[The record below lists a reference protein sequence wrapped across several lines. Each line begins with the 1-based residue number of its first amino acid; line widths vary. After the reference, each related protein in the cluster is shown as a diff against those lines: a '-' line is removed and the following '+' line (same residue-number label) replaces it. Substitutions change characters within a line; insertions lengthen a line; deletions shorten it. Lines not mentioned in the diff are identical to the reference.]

1 MDLEEVMGL
10 QELENKKDKFKIMIT
25 YVGGIAGQS
34 VIKMI
39 KKSKYKDR
47 IEIIGTDCDKYAA
60 GFEWVDKPYL
70 VSKVPECLSQ
80 YDQIIRKE
88 KPDLILPTGEEDLS
102 HLSKYENS
110 YMCDEKL
117 IELCQDKYKFYKHY
131 KTFYGFQMPQTE
143 LSWEDLELP
152 MIQKPITG
160 RGSRGFELLEN
171 AGHIAAVENRPMRI
185 YQEYLPGQEYTIDV
199 LLTDK
204 TKIIVPRKRVNVK
217 GGNSTCGKIELNRDI
232 ITFLQNFFEDS
243 SFRGPLCVQMKEDK
257 DGVPKLTEIN
267 PRFGGGSI
275 FTTIA
280 GINFIDVILAEKFGD
295 KLELEEPREITIT
308 RYWDEMEL

>member
-10 QELENKKDKFKIMIT
+10 QELEKKKDKFKIMIT
-25 YVGGIAGQS
+25 YVGGIAAQS

-47 IEIIGTDCDKYAA
+47 IEIIGTDCDKYSA
-60 GFEWVDKPYL
+60 GFTWVDRPYL

-102 HLSKYENS
+102 HLSKYENA

-117 IELCQDKYKFYKHY
+117 IELCQHKYSFYKHY
-131 KTFYGFQMPQTE
+131 KTFYGSHMPQTE
-143 LSWEDLELP
+143 LSWEDLSLP
-152 MIQKPITG
+152 MVQKPITG

-232 ITFLQNFFEDS
+232 IMFLEMFFQDQ

-257 DGVPKLTEIN
+257 DGKPKLTEIN

-308 RYWDEMEL
+308 RYWDEIEL

>member
-80 YDQIIRKE
+80 YDQIIKKE

>member
-1 MDLEEVMGL
+1 MPDCLY
-10 QELENKKDKFKIMIT
+10 QYD
-25 YVGGIAGQS
+25 
-34 VIKMI
+34 
-39 KKSKYKDR
+39 
-47 IEIIGTDCDKYAA
+47 EIIK
-60 GFEWVDKPYL
+60 
-70 VSKVPECLSQ
+70 
-80 YDQIIRKE
+80 KE
-88 KPDLILPTGEEDLS
+88 KPDLILPTGEEDLV

-110 YMCDEKL
+110 YMCDKNL
-117 IELCQDKYKFYKHY
+117 IELCQDKYDFYLHY

-143 LSWEDLELP
+143 LSWEDLNLP
-152 MIQKPITG
+152 MIQKPIMG

-171 AGHIAAVENRPMRI
+171 AGHIAAVENRQMTL
-185 YQEYLPGQEYTIDV
+185 YQEYLPGQEWTIDV

-232 ITFLQNFFEDS
+232 ITFLQNFFEDQ

-295 KLELEEPREITIT
+295 KLELEEPREIAIT
-308 RYWDEMEL
+308 RYWDEIEL

>member
-1 MDLEEVMGL
+1 
-10 QELENKKDKFKIMIT
+10 
-25 YVGGIAGQS
+25 
-34 VIKMI
+34 
-39 KKSKYKDR
+39 
-47 IEIIGTDCDKYAA
+47 
-60 GFEWVDKPYL
+60 
-70 VSKVPECLSQ
+70 
-80 YDQIIRKE
+80 
-88 KPDLILPTGEEDLS
+88 
-102 HLSKYENS
+102 
-110 YMCDEKL
+110 
-117 IELCQDKYKFYKHY
+117 
-131 KTFYGFQMPQTE
+131 
-143 LSWEDLELP
+143 
-152 MIQKPITG
+152 
-160 RGSRGFELLEN
+160 
-171 AGHIAAVENRPMRI
+171 MRI

>member
-10 QELENKKDKFKIMIT
+10 QELEKRKDKFKIMIT

-80 YDQIIRKE
+80 YDQIIKKE
-88 KPDLILPTGEEDLS
+88 KQDLILPTGEEDLT
-102 HLSKYENS
+102 HLSKYENA
-110 YMCDEKL
+110 YMGDEKL
-117 IELCQDKYKFYKHY
+117 IELCQDKYDFYKHY
-131 KTFYGFQMPQTE
+131 KTFFGFQMPQTE

-171 AGHIAAVENRPMRI
+171 AGHIAAVEKRPMTI
-185 YQEYLPGQEYTIDV
+185 YQEYLPGQEWTIDV

-204 TKIIVPRKRVNVK
+204 TKVIVPRKRVNVK

-232 ITFLQNFFEDS
+232 IMFLEMFFQDQ

-280 GINFIDVILAEKFGD
+280 GINFVDVILAEKFGD

>member
-1 MDLEEVMGL
+1 MDLEEVMGI

-25 YVGGIAGQS
+25 YVGGIAAQS

-39 KKSKYKDR
+39 KKSQYKDR

-102 HLSKYENS
+102 HLSKYENA

-232 ITFLQNFFEDS
+232 ITFLQNFFKDS

-257 DGVPKLTEIN
+257 HGVPKLTEIN

>member
-1 MDLEEVMGL
+1 ME
-10 QELENKKDKFKIMIT
+10 QW
-25 YVGGIAGQS
+25 
-34 VIKMI
+34 
-39 KKSKYKDR
+39 
-47 IEIIGTDCDKYAA
+47 EIIKNNPQFQYAI
-60 GFEWVDKPYL
+60 GPQVTGDPNQWWNK
-70 VSKVPECLSQ
+70 
-80 YDQIIRKE
+80 
-88 KPDLILPTGEEDLS
+88 LPQDMKDSFINLYGDPSAPVLNQQTTQNEVGPALTGYEDYGPNDFMNAANSANTNAVLQDNRVGPIYSGEEPVL
-102 HLSKYENS
+102 
-110 YMCDEKL
+110 
-117 IELCQDKYKFYKHY
+117 
-131 KTFYGFQMPQTE
+131 GFQMPQTE

-185 YQEYLPGQEYTIDV
+185 YQEYLPGQEWTIDV

-204 TKIIVPRKRVNVK
+204 TKVIVPRKRVNVK

-232 ITFLQNFFEDS
+232 IMFLEMFFQDQ

>member
-1 MDLEEVMGL
+1 MDLEEVMGI
-10 QELENKKDKFKIMIT
+10 QELQDKKGKFKILLT
-25 YVGGIAGQS
+25 YAGGIAGQS

-39 KKSKYKDR
+39 NNSKYYEKLYT
-47 IEIIGTDCDKYAA
+47 IGVDCDENAP
-60 GFEWVDKPYL
+60 GLQWVDKPVV
-70 VSKVPECLSQ
+70 VSKYPDCESELREL
-80 YDQIIRKE
+80 IEKE
-88 KPDLILPTGEEDLS
+88 KPDLILPTGEEDLAF
-102 HLSKYENS
+102 LSEFENA
-110 YMCDEKL
+110 YMCDRSL
-117 IELCQDKYKFYKHY
+117 IELCQNKYEFYKHY
-131 KTFYGFQMPQTE
+131 KTFFGSHMPQTE
-143 LSWEDLELP
+143 LGWENLNLP
-152 MIQKPITG
+152 MVQKPITG

-171 AGHIAAVENRPMRI
+171 AGHIAAVENRPMTI
-185 YQEYLPGQEYTIDV
+185 YQEYLPGQEWTIDV

-204 TKIIVPRKRVNVK
+204 TKVIVPRKRVNVK

-232 ITFLQNFFEDS
+232 IMFLEMFFQDQ

-280 GINFIDVILAEKFGD
+280 GINFVDVILAEKFGD
-295 KLELEEPREITIT
+295 KLKLEEPREITIT